1 MTRIYLLIFCY
12 ISNPALSEPATWLM
26 QGDKFTEDEV
36 MSRVIQLESHES
48 YFPVNSRAEMYYK
61 ARPGKLIQCVI
72 AASVHGQGH
81 VNVVEGGYRAN
92 KVRINYTTENGKAD
106 VFYVFIQT
114 VKREAMFVDEN
125 SRLGIVYGPMRSW
138 TLAEIQ
144 DYFRNNSDIFPS

>member
-36 MSRVIQLESHES
+36 MSRVIQLESHTS
-48 YFPVNSRAEMYYK
+48 YFPVNSTAEMYYG

-81 VNVVEGGYRAN
+81 VSVVEGGYRAN
-92 KVRINYTTENGKAD
+92 KVRINYTTESGKAD

-114 VKREAMFVDEN
+114 VQREAISLEEN
-125 SRLGIVYGPMRSW
+125 LRLGIVYGPMRS
-138 TLAEIQ
+138 
-144 DYFRNNSDIFPS
+144 